1 MEELLSISRVVVD
14 YATLQRWVYK
24 FAAPIEKTLRRRKKA
39 VSNSWRMDK
48 TYIKVKGEWM
58 YFYRAVDKEGNT
70 GDFLLTN
77 RRNKY
82 AAHKFLLKA
91 INNMSCPR
99 VIKIDQSR
107 DNKEVKRITKDL
119 LRNNNPSMLWPG

>member
-1 MEELLSISRVVVD
+1 
-14 YATLQRWVYK
+14 
-24 FAAPIEKTLRRRKKA
+24 
-39 VSNSWRMDK
+39 MD
-48 TYIKVKGEWM
+48 VL
-58 YFYRAVDKEGNT
+58 FRAVDKEGNT